1 MENISVSDLLGKPF
15 RMGGRGPDAYDCYGL
30 CLEIAARAGIEIVP
44 FDSIVDV
51 CLRSDAINAGK
62 ADYVRLSKPE
72 PFCLVGFKI
81 RPPFVTHIG
90 VVLED
95 CKHFIHIM
103 RKRSVAIERLD
114 LPFWSKRLDGFYRYK
129 FANRENQKSV

>member
-1 MENISVSDLLGKPF
+1 MKEVIVSDLLGKPF
-15 RMGGRGPDAYDCYGL
+15 KMGGRGPDDYDCYGL
-30 CLEIAARAGIEIVP
+30 CLEVSARAGIEIVS
-44 FDSIVDV
+44 FDSIADI

-62 ADYVRLSKPE
+62 ADYIKLSKPE

-90 VVLED
+90 VVLAD

-103 RKRSVAIERLD
+103 IKRSVAIERLD
-114 LPFWSKRLDGFYRYK
+114 LPVWSKRLDGFYRYK
-129 FANRENQKSV
+129 FTDNKNQKSV